1 LPRAAKLCPAAARP
15 HVARIARPGD
25 IGPVEIRVIEDRA
38 AKIGAIE
45 LRRPPPR
52 MA

>member
-1 LPRAAKLCPAAARP
+1 MSREWRG
-15 HVARIARPGD
+15 RGG

-38 AKIGAIE
+38 AKIGPIE
-45 LRRPPPR
+45 LRRPPR